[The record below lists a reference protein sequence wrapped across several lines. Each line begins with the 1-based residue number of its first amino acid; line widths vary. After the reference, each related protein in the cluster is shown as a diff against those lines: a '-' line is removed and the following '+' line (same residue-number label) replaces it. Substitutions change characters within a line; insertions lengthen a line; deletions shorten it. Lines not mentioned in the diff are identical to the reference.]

1 MLSLQL
7 REFLL
12 GGPQN
17 IQEDYEIISS
27 EKVTASDQL
36 KVLQRIESHSN
47 SLASEWQILAN
58 AELEIGSSFD
68 SILKD
73 VAVFREK
80 VDDPELQKKI
90 RQYSSLQ
97 SQIHLCTLAKALF
110 ELNGFKHVRDI
121 PDLVH
126 NLMGSL
132 PKHLQRSCKIH
143 KNIISTVISMK
154 ETLLKSFHADFNAHL
169 ESNEDSEDAKEMWS
183 NFLIVARDWLVAY
196 ALVSLLPIL
205 ISDSRSQILEKY
217 TEALDE
223 ALTPLWGRFHFHLT
237 SARESKSFEQF
248 VWTFSYAKSFVSLL
262 INLCTQLTAAGQ
274 LQDLDPGKVVVQVP
288 LSNLPI
294 ICVSIVPF
302 FPQMQLSLITVIK
315 LQYLLS
321 DESHPSASRL
331 P

>member
-17 IQEDYEIISS
+17 FQEDYETISS
-27 EKVTASDQL
+27 EKIAASNQL
-36 KVLQRIESHSN
+36 NVLQRLESHSN
-47 SLASEWQILAN
+47 SLASEWQILAK

-73 VAVFREK
+73 VAVFRKK
-80 VDDPELQKKI
+80 VDDPELLKKI
-90 RQYSSLQ
+90 RHYSSLQ
-97 SQIHLCTLAKALF
+97 CQIQLCTLAKALF
-110 ELNGFKHVRDI
+110 ELKRFKDVRDI

-132 PKHLQRSCKIH
+132 PKHLQSSCAIH
-143 KNIISTVISMK
+143 KNIILTVTSMK
-154 ETLLKSFHADFNAHL
+154 EILLKSFHADFNAHL

-262 INLCTQLTAAGQ
+262 INLCTQLTVAGQ
-274 LQDLDPGKVVVQVP
+274 LQDLDPGKSTDCALRSP
-288 LSNLPI
+288 MGCMSF
-294 ICVSIVPF
+294 CHS
-302 FPQMQLSLITVIK
+302 
-315 LQYLLS
+315 
-321 DESHPSASRL
+321 
-331 P
+331 

>member
-1 MLSLQL
+1 MLSLQF

-12 GGPQN
+12 GGPHN
-17 IQEDYEIISS
+17 THEDCDTISS
-27 EKVTASDQL
+27 EKVVASNHS
-36 KVLQRIESHSN
+36 KVLQRIEAHSN

-58 AELEIGSSFD
+58 AEIEIGSSFD
-68 SILKD
+68 SIIKD
-73 VAVFREK
+73 VEVFRKK
-80 VDDPELQKKI
+80 VDDPELLKKI

-97 SQIHLCTLAKALF
+97 SQIQLCTLAKYLH
-110 ELNGFKHVRDI
+110 ELKSFSDVRDI

-132 PKHLQRSCKIH
+132 PKHLQSSCKIH
-143 KNIISTVISMK
+143 KNIILTVTSMK
-154 ETLLKSFHADFNAHL
+154 ASLLKSFHADFNAHL

-274 LQDLDPGKVVVQVP
+274 LQELDPGK
-288 LSNLPI
+288 
-294 ICVSIVPF
+294 
-302 FPQMQLSLITVIK
+302 
-315 LQYLLS
+315 LQ
-321 DESHPSASRL
+321 
-331 P
+331 